1 MNKELISYSNWPTTI
16 QAMHEQFKVYNW
28 TLNAD
33 SSKRKELMKLRMRM
47 LSEEFN
53 ETVQAY
59 LQGDEK
65 EFVDGLIDLC
75 VIAIGTLDIADVD
88 ANKAWQEVMKANM
101 SKKVG
106 VKPGRPNALGL
117 PDLIKPSN
125 WQGPD
130 HSRNTGNLK
139 DYI

>member
-1 MNKELISYSNWPTTI
+1 MNKNLISYSNWPTTI
-16 QAMHEQFKVYNW
+16 QAMHDQFQVNNW
-28 TLNAD
+28 TMNVGQDKL
-33 SSKRKELMKLRMRM
+33 KELMKLRMRM

-53 ETVQAY
+53 ETMQAY
-59 LQGDEK
+59 LQGDEE

-88 ANKAWQEVMKANM
+88 ANKAWKEVMKAKM
-101 SKKVG
+101 SKEVG
-106 VKPGRPNALGL
+106 VKPGRPNKLGL

-125 WQGPD
+125 WEGPD
-130 HSRNTGNLK
+130 HSRNTGKLK

>member
-1 MNKELISYSNWPTTI
+1 MNKNLISSSNWPTTI
-16 QAMHEQFKVYNW
+16 QAMHGQFQVNNW
-28 TLNAD
+28 TMNVGQDKL
-33 SSKRKELMKLRMRM
+33 KELMKLRMRM

-53 ETVQAY
+53 ETMQAY
-59 LQGDEK
+59 LQGDEE

-88 ANKAWQEVMKANM
+88 ANKAWKEVMKANM
-101 SKKVG
+101 SKEVG
-106 VKPGRPNALGL
+106 VKPGRPNKLGL

-125 WQGPD
+125 WEGPD
-130 HSRNTGNLK
+130 HSRNTGKLK